1 MRHINTTIT
10 YGTIILIPL
19 LLIVSLAYYFSKEK
33 ETEGKVPSREMSQYL
48 LLYIKDDVF
57 TETKILTEDAK
68 SWMKVVNSNK
78 DNIQLCA
85 VDTARFKTFF
95 TQDSI
100 ALKTISMFPDHGFQ
114 WEHDEDLGWC
124 FTLPRSQVWDDK
136 SNYVT
141 VPSWLMAKLIDV
153 NAFDMDETILQQ
165 PKDNSSNNILAWGGL
180 LLVLVIIFF
189 YYIKK
194 KFIAKK

>member
-1 MRHINTTIT
+1 MKHTNTTIT
-10 YGTIILIPL
+10 LGIIALIPL
-19 LLIVSLAYYFSKEK
+19 LLMLFLSHSCSKEK
-33 ETEGKVPSREMSQYL
+33 DTVGSIPTKDVSQY

-57 TETKILTEDAK
+57 TEKNILTEDAK

-85 VDTARFKTFF
+85 VDTTKFKAFF

-100 ALKTISMFPDHGFQ
+100 AIKTISMFPDHGFQ
-114 WEHDEDLGWC
+114 WEYDEDLGWC

-194 KFIAKK
+194 KFLTKK